1 MAKEITHK
9 DNITGNVLSN
19 KITHEDNINN
29 YEEFDYITDFYMPI
43 KDVEDKYSSPTLK
56 RLREAKIDAY
66 EYLGLEKVE
75 GVGEIKKI
83 EDKAELA
90 EAKKTVGQH
99 LLDFAKDFIPSTGI

>member
-1 MAKEITHK
+1 MSKEKLT
-9 DNITGNVLSN
+9 
-19 KITHEDNINN
+19 EAQ

-43 KDVEDKYSSPTLK
+43 KDVEDKYSSPHLK

-66 EYLGLEKVE
+66 EYLGLEKVD

-83 EDKAELA
+83 EDKTELA

-99 LLDFAKDFIPSTGI
+99 LLDFAKDFIPATGIELQEAGANVVNNFVQLEN